1 MIKEMLP
8 KLLPNFP
15 LFVPDI
21 ASAAATYR
29 NFIMWQIIL
38 PLLLHHMISGENG
51 FAYRISFL
59 LKIFFRN
66 FGSKLFLISYYK

>member
-21 ASAAATYR
+21 ASAATYR
-29 NFIMWQIIL
+29 NFIM
-38 PLLLHHMISGENG
+38 
-51 FAYRISFL
+51 
-59 LKIFFRN
+59 
-66 FGSKLFLISYYK
+66 